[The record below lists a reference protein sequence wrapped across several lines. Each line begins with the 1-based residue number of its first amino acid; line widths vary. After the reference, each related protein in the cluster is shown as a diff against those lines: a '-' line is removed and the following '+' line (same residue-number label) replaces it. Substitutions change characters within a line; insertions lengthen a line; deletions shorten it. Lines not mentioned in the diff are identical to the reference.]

1 MAPRRSLA
9 PSEETPS
16 KPSRSAGEATAK
28 VTKRGRGR
36 PPMDPSQRKTKAYVP
51 TGKPRG
57 RPPGSGK
64 KTAKAAA
71 AKPKVEGRGRGRP
84 KKSEEVEEPKSAK
97 KGTAVAKGGPAKRK
111 SGGRKSLTKDEE
123 EKEEEDAEEESED

>member
-1 MAPRRSLA
+1 MAPRRSAA
-9 PSEETPS
+9 PSDTETPS
-16 KPSRSAGEATAK
+16 KPSRSAGEFTAK

-57 RPPGSGK
+57 RPPGTGK
-64 KTAKAAA
+64 KTAKAAT

-84 KKSEEVEEPKSAK
+84 NKSEGVEEPKSAK
-97 KGTAVAKGGPAKRK
+97 KGTTPAKGGPKGRK

-123 EKEEEDAEEESED
+123 EEEKE